1 MNSMVRKVL
10 GKVPGAHK
18 AAAILRQR
26 RHKAAEILRLRRHEA
41 DRFQFAPAP
50 KLNHGSGEASAPFE
64 VKSGVSAEDFAEL
77 VSARNWFHTFKFTNG
92 VVAPGPDPS
101 HEKTRFLGMPASF
114 EGLSVLD
121 IGTYDGWY
129 AFEAARR
136 GAADVLA
143 TDEFVWTWPELTAR
157 SNFEFVREHTG
168 LNVRDQLISVEN
180 LTPEAIGGV
189 FDVTFFFGVL
199 YHAPDPLGYLKRV
212 RSVTGKY
219 ALIETVVDMLHI
231 DRPALAYY
239 PGDYLNSDAS
249 NHFGPN
255 LLALV
260 GLLQDAGFSRID
272 DLGVWRQHEVEL
284 TAGQPLPDGRVV
296 SGRSV
301 VRAWV

>member
-1 MNSMVRKVL
+1 MNSTVRKYL

-18 AAAILRQR
+18 AAAILRR
-26 RHKAAEILRLRRHEA
+26 RRHEA
-41 DRFQFAPAP
+41 SRFKFAPPP
-50 KLNHGSGEASAPFE
+50 KINHGSGTAAPPFE
-64 VKSGVSAEDFAEL
+64 ITSGIGTAEFAEL
-77 VSARNWFHTFKFTNG
+77 VGARKWFHTFEFANG
-92 VVAPGPDPS
+92 VVAPGIDPS
-101 HEKTRFLGMPASF
+101 HPKTKFLGMPDSF
-114 EGLSVLD
+114 AGLSVLD
-121 IGTYDGWY
+121 IGTFDGWY

-143 TDEFVWTWPELTAR
+143 TDEFVWEWPELTAR
-157 SNFEFVREHTG
+157 ANFELVREHTG
-168 LNVRDQLISVEN
+168 LKVRDQAISVEN
-180 LTPEAIGGV
+180 LTPEAVGGV

-219 ALIETVVDMLHI
+219 TLIETVVDMLHI

-239 PGDYLNSDAS
+239 PGEYLNSDAT

-255 LLALV
+255 MPALR
-260 GLLQDAGFSRID
+260 GLLSDAGFSRVD

-284 TAGQPLPDGRVV
+284 TAGQPLPNGRLV

>member
-1 MNSMVRKVL
+1 MNSTLRKVL
-10 GKVPGAHK
+10 GRVPGVHK
-18 AAAILRQR
+18 AAAIR
-26 RHKAAEILRLRRHEA
+26 RGRLNEAERVKFAA
-41 DRFQFAPAP
+41 PP
-50 KLNHGSGEASAPFE
+50 KLNHGSGNAAPPFE
-64 VKSGVSAEDFAEL
+64 ITSGIDTAEFAEL
-77 VSARNWFHTFKFTNG
+77 VAARDWFHTFKFANG
-92 VVAPGPDPS
+92 VVGPGPDPS
-101 HEKTRFLGMPASF
+101 HDKARYLGLPDSF
-114 EGLSVLD
+114 AGLSVLD

-143 TDEFVWTWPELTAR
+143 TDEFVWEWPTATAR
-157 SNFEFVREHTG
+157 SNFEFVRGHTG
-168 LNVRDQLISVEN
+168 LKVRDQVISVEN

-219 ALIETVVDMLHI
+219 TLIETVVDMLHI

-239 PGDYLNSDAS
+239 PGAYLNGDGT

-255 LLALV
+255 MKALV
-260 GLLQDAGFSRID
+260 GLLDDAGFSRVD
-272 DLGVWRQHEVEL
+272 DLGVWRQHELEL
-284 TAGQPLPDGRVV
+284 VAGRPLPTKGRIL